1 MEIGT
6 EISKKIRAAIKGKL
20 QELGAY
26 VDEELP
32 DYIMVMVAN
41 KKTSQQMSDDLSLF
55 LGNNTIKFTVWLH
68 GVLEKLRSVA
78 VGKFRLHGVLEKLR
92 SVAVGKFRLHGVPE
106 KLRSVAVGKF
116 RLHGVPEKLRSVAV
130 GKFRLHGVPEKLRSV
145 AVGKFRLH
153 GVPEKLRSV
162 AVGKFRLHGVPEK
175 LRSVAVGKF
184 RLHGVLEKL
193 RSVAVEPASLRPQLY
208 SDTGTSSGK
217 SEWKGEESK
226 GLAVSSSRS
235 DRTEA
240 RVSSSAHEH
249 RRVSSDKT
257 SSRLTSTVKPLMD
270 PPSSEAVIDIKP
282 ELDDD
287 LIGEDP
293 VDMGVLPGRLRGS
306 TSGGRASA
314 QIYRPPQ
321 GRSSSGTGRSA
332 DAYRSSEGSS
342 GSHSRQQHSSYHLD
356 SRSSRDSRTYR
367 EGGSSRQQEEA
378 SRKRKA
384 PVVSSVVRVNQAADG
399 GRDSDDDD
407 EEEDDD
413 EEDEGYGVKNLSSR
427 VSLPSKPERK
437 PSLPPA
443 KQANK
448 NLLLR
453 AMSEAQ
459 ISINKTA
466 AYLPIPQRQTVPVA
480 PRTRSTTDEMNAAI
494 QLVQEHLHGLVPRGQ
509 SYTPSEPQPPRQL
522 VVQSRSLASRLQLD
536 VPEDNMRAQHS
547 DYLALEVAEGSVLKP
562 FDTRSFIVRRP
573 ELEEELVPVRN
584 RLGQLDRVPMTSRL
598 GLEEMPPPMRSGLEE
613 VAPPMRSRLG
623 LEEVAPPMRSRREET
638 TVPMRSRLG
647 AMVKEEIQPATPRMV
662 QPASSE
668 KAEATG
674 SASPKFIVTLD
685 GVPSPLGNLG
695 DCDME
700 ADDSYPK
707 PAKTT
712 MPDPSIH
719 LGTKPKL
726 SIHHRLQGEPQYPD
740 ELGMETEEEE
750 EEAGPV
756 KRQKVLERCKFWPV
770 CKSGDEC
777 VYHHPTTQCK
787 TFPSCKFGDKC
798 LFVHPNCKFDGKCSK
813 PDCPFTHVS
822 RRGPAPYTPPVR
834 PVPPVQTSSVCRFFP
849 ECKKMDCLFYHP
861 KPCRFGAQ
869 CKRTGCTFY
878 HPTASVPPRHA
889 LKWTKA
895 QSS

>member
-78 VGKFRLHGVLEKLR
+78 V
-92 SVAVGKFRLHGVPE
+92 
-106 KLRSVAVGKF
+106 
-116 RLHGVPEKLRSVAV
+116 
-130 GKFRLHGVPEKLRSV
+130 
-145 AVGKFRLH
+145 
-153 GVPEKLRSV
+153 
-162 AVGKFRLHGVPEK
+162 
-175 LRSVAVGKF
+175 
-184 RLHGVLEKL
+184 
-193 RSVAVEPASLRPQLY
+193 EPASLRPQLY

-257 SSRLTSTVKPLMD
+257 SSRLTSAVKPLMD

-306 TSGGRASA
+306 TSGGGRASA

-367 EGGSSRQQEEA
+367 EGGSSRQQQQEEA

-399 GRDSDDDD
+399 GRDSDDDE

-613 VAPPMRSRLG
+613 VAPPVRSRLG

-662 QPASSE
+662 QPASE
-668 KAEATG
+668 KAEAAG

-740 ELGMETEEEE
+740 ELGMETEEE

>member
-55 LGNNTIKFTVWLH
+55 LGNNTIKFTVWYVCNQL
-68 GVLEKLRSVA
+68 GLI
-78 VGKFRLHGVLEKLR
+78 
-92 SVAVGKFRLHGVPE
+92 PE
-106 KLRSVAVGKF
+106 ILK
-116 RLHGVPEKLRSVAV
+116 
-130 GKFRLHGVPEKLRSV
+130 
-145 AVGKFRLH
+145 
-153 GVPEKLRSV
+153 
-162 AVGKFRLHGVPEK
+162 
-175 LRSVAVGKF
+175 
-184 RLHGVLEKL
+184 
-193 RSVAVEPASLRPQLY
+193 SLSRTFGSY
-208 SDTGTSSGK
+208 SKWK

-240 RVSSSAHEH
+240 RVSSSPSSYSHTNITVILS
-249 RRVSSDKT
+249 RRVSSDKNS

-306 TSGGRASA
+306 TSSSSSGGGGRASA

-332 DAYRSSEGSS
+332 DAYRSSEGTKLSPVS
-342 GSHSRQQHSSYHLD
+342 TAFPLSIANHLW
-356 SRSSRDSRTYR
+356 SCCLQ
-367 EGGSSRQQEEA
+367 QQEEA

-399 GRDSDDDD
+399 GRDSDE

-466 AYLPIPQRQTVPVA
+466 AYPPIPQRQTVPVA
-480 PRTRSTTDEMNAAI
+480 PRTRSTSDEMNAAI

-509 SYTPSEPQPPRQL
+509 SYTPSDRPSSKFCHP
-522 VVQSRSLASRLQLD
+522 SKSCRS
-536 VPEDNMRAQHS
+536 
-547 DYLALEVAEGSVLKP
+547 
-562 FDTRSFIVRRP
+562 
-573 ELEEELVPVRN
+573 PV
-584 RLGQLDRVPMTSRL
+584 S
-598 GLEEMPPPMRSGLEE
+598 
-613 VAPPMRSRLG
+613 
-623 LEEVAPPMRSRREET
+623 
-638 TVPMRSRLG
+638 
-647 AMVKEEIQPATPRMV
+647 
-662 QPASSE
+662 
-668 KAEATG
+668 
-674 SASPKFIVTLD
+674 
-685 GVPSPLGNLG
+685 
-695 DCDME
+695 
-700 ADDSYPK
+700 
-707 PAKTT
+707 
-712 MPDPSIH
+712 
-719 LGTKPKL
+719 
-726 SIHHRLQGEPQYPD
+726 
-740 ELGMETEEEE
+740 ELGMETEE

-822 RRGPAPYTPPVR
+822 RRGPSPYTPPVR
-834 PVPPVQTSSVCRFFP
+834 PDF
-849 ECKKMDCLFYHP
+849 
-861 KPCRFGAQ
+861 
-869 CKRTGCTFY
+869 TFY
-878 HPTASVPPRHA
+878 LMASTFCLYLTAVF
-889 LKWTKA
+889 
-895 QSS
+895 

>member
-78 VGKFRLHGVLEKLR
+78 V
-92 SVAVGKFRLHGVPE
+92 
-106 KLRSVAVGKF
+106 
-116 RLHGVPEKLRSVAV
+116 
-130 GKFRLHGVPEKLRSV
+130 
-145 AVGKFRLH
+145 
-153 GVPEKLRSV
+153 
-162 AVGKFRLHGVPEK
+162 
-175 LRSVAVGKF
+175 
-184 RLHGVLEKL
+184 
-193 RSVAVEPASLRPQLY
+193 EPASLRPQLY

-240 RVSSSAHEH
+240 RVSSSAYEH
-249 RRVSSDKT
+249 RRVSSDKNS

-306 TSGGRASA
+306 TSSSSSGGGGRASA

-342 GSHSRQQHSSYHLD
+342 GSHRPNCRQSVRLSRCLS
-356 SRSSRDSRTYR
+356 
-367 EGGSSRQQEEA
+367 
-378 SRKRKA
+378 KRKA

-399 GRDSDDDD
+399 GRDSDE

-466 AYLPIPQRQTVPVA
+466 AYPPIPQRQTVPVA
-480 PRTRSTTDEMNAAI
+480 PRTRSTSDEMNAAI

-522 VVQSRSLASRLQLD
+522 GKSPSCLIYHHKPMLALR
-536 VPEDNMRAQHS
+536 PHS
-547 DYLALEVAEGSVLKP
+547 MTLEVAEGSVLKP

-573 ELEEELVPVRN
+573 ELGEELVPVRS
-584 RLGQLDRVPMTSRL
+584 RLGQLDMVMMMNITIVSISKNKNIVV
-598 GLEEMPPPMRSGLEE
+598 SGLDSR
-613 VAPPMRSRLG
+613 PSSKFCHPSKSCRSP
-623 LEEVAPPMRSRREET
+623 VS
-638 TVPMRSRLG
+638 
-647 AMVKEEIQPATPRMV
+647 
-662 QPASSE
+662 
-668 KAEATG
+668 
-674 SASPKFIVTLD
+674 
-685 GVPSPLGNLG
+685 
-695 DCDME
+695 
-700 ADDSYPK
+700 
-707 PAKTT
+707 
-712 MPDPSIH
+712 
-719 LGTKPKL
+719 
-726 SIHHRLQGEPQYPD
+726 
-740 ELGMETEEEE
+740 ELGMETEE

-822 RRGPAPYTPPVR
+822 RRGPSPYTPPVR
-834 PVPPVQTSSVCRFFP
+834 PDF
-849 ECKKMDCLFYHP
+849 
-861 KPCRFGAQ
+861 
-869 CKRTGCTFY
+869 TFY
-878 HPTASVPPRHA
+878 LMASTFCLYLTAVF
-889 LKWTKA
+889 
-895 QSS
+895 

>member
-55 LGNNTIKFTVWLH
+55 LGNNTIKFTVW
-68 GVLEKLRSVA
+68 
-78 VGKFRLHGVLEKLR
+78 
-92 SVAVGKFRLHGVPE
+92 
-106 KLRSVAVGKF
+106 
-116 RLHGVPEKLRSVAV
+116 
-130 GKFRLHGVPEKLRSV
+130 
-145 AVGKFRLH
+145 
-153 GVPEKLRSV
+153 
-162 AVGKFRLHGVPEK
+162 
-175 LRSVAVGKF
+175 
-184 RLHGVLEKL
+184 LHGVLEKL

-306 TSGGRASA
+306 TSGGGGGRASA

-367 EGGSSRQQEEA
+367 EGGSSRQQQEEA

-399 GRDSDDDD
+399 GRDSDDD

-536 VPEDNMRAQHS
+536 VPEDNMRVQHS

-598 GLEEMPPPMRSGLEE
+598 GLEEMPSPMRSGLEE
-613 VAPPMRSRLG
+613 VAPPMRSRLE

-668 KAEATG
+668 KAEAAG

-740 ELGMETEEEE
+740 ELGMETEEE

>member
-92 SVAVGKFRLHGVPE
+92 SVAV
-106 KLRSVAVGKF
+106 
-116 RLHGVPEKLRSVAV
+116 
-130 GKFRLHGVPEKLRSV
+130 
-145 AVGKFRLH
+145 
-153 GVPEKLRSV
+153 
-162 AVGKFRLHGVPEK
+162 
-175 LRSVAVGKF
+175 
-184 RLHGVLEKL
+184 
-193 RSVAVEPASLRPQLY
+193 EPASLRPQLY
-208 SDTGTSSGK
+208 SDTGTSAGK

-235 DRTEA
+235 DRTET

-257 SSRLTSTVKPLMD
+257 SSSRLTSMVKPLMD

-287 LIGEDP
+287 LMGEDP

-306 TSGGRASA
+306 TSGGGGGRASA

-321 GRSSSGTGRSA
+321 GRSSSGTGRST
-332 DAYRSSEGSS
+332 DAYRPSEGSS
-342 GSHSRQQHSSYHLD
+342 GSHSRQQQHGSYHLD

-367 EGGSSRQQEEA
+367 DGGGSRHQEEA

-384 PVVSSVVRVNQAADG
+384 PVVSSVVRVNQSADG
-399 GRDSDDDD
+399 GRDSD
-407 EEEDDD
+407 EEEEDD

-437 PSLPPA
+437 PTLPPA

-448 NLLLR
+448 NLLMR

-466 AYLPIPQRQTVPVA
+466 AYPPIPQRQTVPVA
-480 PRTRSTTDEMNAAI
+480 PRTRSASDEMNAAI

-509 SYTPSEPQPPRQL
+509 TYTPSEPPTSRQL
-522 VVQSRSLASRLQLD
+522 DQSRSLASRLQLAL
-536 VPEDNMRAQHS
+536 PEDNMRAQHS
-547 DYLALEVAEGSVLKP
+547 DYLALEVAEGSVLRP
-562 FDTRSFIVRRP
+562 FDTRSFITRRP
-573 ELEEELVPVRN
+573 ELGEEVLPVRS
-584 RLGQLDRVPMTSRL
+584 RLGQLDKVPMTSRL
-598 GLEEMPPPMRSGLEE
+598 GLEEVAPPMRSGLEE

-623 LEEVAPPMRSRREET
+623 LEEVEPPMRSRQEET
-638 TVPMRSRLG
+638 IVPMRSRLG

-662 QPASSE
+662 QPASE
-668 KAEATG
+668 KAEAVG

-707 PAKTT
+707 PAKTP

-719 LGTKPKL
+719 LRTKPKL

-740 ELGMETEEEE
+740 EAGMET

-756 KRQKVLERCKFWPV
+756 KRRKVLERCKFWPV
-770 CKSGDEC
+770 CKSGDDC
-777 VYHHPTTQCK
+777 VYLHPTTQCK

-834 PVPPVQTSSVCRFFP
+834 PAPSPQSSSVCRFFP
-849 ECKKMDCLFYHP
+849 ECKKMDCAFHHP

-869 CKRTGCTFY
+869 CKRAGCTFY

-895 QSS
+895 QNS

>member
-55 LGNNTIKFTVWLH
+55 LGNNTIKFTVW
-68 GVLEKLRSVA
+68 
-78 VGKFRLHGVLEKLR
+78 
-92 SVAVGKFRLHGVPE
+92 
-106 KLRSVAVGKF
+106 
-116 RLHGVPEKLRSVAV
+116 
-130 GKFRLHGVPEKLRSV
+130 
-145 AVGKFRLH
+145 
-153 GVPEKLRSV
+153 
-162 AVGKFRLHGVPEK
+162 
-175 LRSVAVGKF
+175 
-184 RLHGVLEKL
+184 LHGVLEKL

-306 TSGGRASA
+306 TSGGGGGRASA

-367 EGGSSRQQEEA
+367 EGGSSRQQQEEA

-399 GRDSDDDD
+399 GRDSDDD

-536 VPEDNMRAQHS
+536 VPEDNMRVQHS

-598 GLEEMPPPMRSGLEE
+598 GLEEMPSPMRSGLEE
-613 VAPPMRSRLG
+613 VAPPMRSRLE

-662 QPASSE
+662 QPASE
-668 KAEATG
+668 KAEAAG

-740 ELGMETEEEE
+740 ELGMETEEE

>member
-78 VGKFRLHGVLEKLR
+78 V
-92 SVAVGKFRLHGVPE
+92 
-106 KLRSVAVGKF
+106 
-116 RLHGVPEKLRSVAV
+116 
-130 GKFRLHGVPEKLRSV
+130 
-145 AVGKFRLH
+145 
-153 GVPEKLRSV
+153 
-162 AVGKFRLHGVPEK
+162 
-175 LRSVAVGKF
+175 
-184 RLHGVLEKL
+184 
-193 RSVAVEPASLRPQLY
+193 EPASLRPQLY

-249 RRVSSDKT
+249 RVSSDKT
-257 SSRLTSTVKPLMD
+257 LSRLTSTVKPLMD

-306 TSGGRASA
+306 TSGGGRASA

-367 EGGSSRQQEEA
+367 EGGSSRQQQQEEA

-399 GRDSDDDD
+399 GRDSDD

-613 VAPPMRSRLG
+613 VVPPMRSRLG

-662 QPASSE
+662 QPASE
-668 KAEATG
+668 KAEAAG

>member
-78 VGKFRLHGVLEKLR
+78 VGE
-92 SVAVGKFRLHGVPE
+92 
-106 KLRSVAVGKF
+106 
-116 RLHGVPEKLRSVAV
+116 
-130 GKFRLHGVPEKLRSV
+130 
-145 AVGKFRLH
+145 
-153 GVPEKLRSV
+153 
-162 AVGKFRLHGVPEK
+162 
-175 LRSVAVGKF
+175 F

-249 RRVSSDKT
+249 RRVSSDRT
-257 SSRLTSTVKPLMD
+257 SSSRLTSTVKPLMD

-306 TSGGRASA
+306 TSGGGRASA

-342 GSHSRQQHSSYHLD
+342 GSHSRQQHSNHHLD
-356 SRSSRDSRTYR
+356 SRSSRDSRPYR
-367 EGGSSRQQEEA
+367 EGGSSRQQQEEA

-399 GRDSDDDD
+399 GRDSDE

-466 AYLPIPQRQTVPVA
+466 AYPPIPQRQTVPVA
-480 PRTRSTTDEMNAAI
+480 PRTRSTSDEMNAAI

-573 ELEEELVPVRN
+573 ELDEELVPVRS
-584 RLGQLDRVPMTSRL
+584 RLGQLDKVPMTSRL
-598 GLEEMPPPMRSGLEE
+598 GLEEVPPPI
-613 VAPPMRSRLG
+613 RSRLG

-668 KAEATG
+668 KAEAVG

-700 ADDSYPK
+700 TDDSYPK
-707 PAKTT
+707 PTKTI

-750 EEAGPV
+750 EVGPV

-770 CKSGDEC
+770 CKTGDEC

-822 RRGPAPYTPPVR
+822 RRGPAPYTPPIR

-861 KPCRFGAQ
+861 KPCRFGVL

-878 HPTASVPPRHA
+878 HPTAPVPPRHA

>member
-78 VGKFRLHGVLEKLR
+78 V
-92 SVAVGKFRLHGVPE
+92 
-106 KLRSVAVGKF
+106 
-116 RLHGVPEKLRSVAV
+116 
-130 GKFRLHGVPEKLRSV
+130 
-145 AVGKFRLH
+145 
-153 GVPEKLRSV
+153 
-162 AVGKFRLHGVPEK
+162 
-175 LRSVAVGKF
+175 
-184 RLHGVLEKL
+184 
-193 RSVAVEPASLRPQLY
+193 EPASLRPQLY

-257 SSRLTSTVKPLMD
+257 SLSRLTSAVKPLMD

-306 TSGGRASA
+306 TSGGGRASA

-399 GRDSDDDD
+399 GRDSD

-466 AYLPIPQRQTVPVA
+466 AYPPIPQRQTVPVA
-480 PRTRSTTDEMNAAI
+480 PRTRSTADEMNAAI

-536 VPEDNMRAQHS
+536 VPEDNMSAQHS

-573 ELEEELVPVRN
+573 ELEEELVPVRS
-584 RLGQLDRVPMTSRL
+584 RLGQLDKVPMTSRL
-598 GLEEMPPPMRSGLEE
+598 GLEEVPPPMRSGLEE
-613 VAPPMRSRLG
+613 VP
-623 LEEVAPPMRSRREET
+623 PPMRSRREET

-662 QPASSE
+662 QPASE
-668 KAEATG
+668 KAEAAG

-707 PAKTT
+707 PTKTT

-740 ELGMETEEEE
+740 ELGMETEE

-822 RRGPAPYTPPVR
+822 RRGPAPYAPPVR

>member
-41 KKTSQQMSDDLSLF
+41 KKTSQQMSDDLALF
-55 LGNNTIKFTVWLH
+55 LGNNTIKFTFW
-68 GVLEKLRSVA
+68 
-78 VGKFRLHGVLEKLR
+78 
-92 SVAVGKFRLHGVPE
+92 
-106 KLRSVAVGKF
+106 
-116 RLHGVPEKLRSVAV
+116 
-130 GKFRLHGVPEKLRSV
+130 
-145 AVGKFRLH
+145 
-153 GVPEKLRSV
+153 
-162 AVGKFRLHGVPEK
+162 
-175 LRSVAVGKF
+175 
-184 RLHGVLEKL
+184 LHGVLEKL
-193 RSVAVEPASLRPQLY
+193 RSVAVEPASLRTPLY
-208 SDTGTSSGK
+208 SDTSAGK
-217 SEWKGEESK
+217 SERKGGGSQ
-226 GLAVSSSRS
+226 GLAVSSLLS

-257 SSRLTSTVKPLMD
+257 SSSRLTSTVKPLVD
-270 PPSSEAVIDIKP
+270 SSEAVIDIKP

-306 TSGGRASA
+306 TSSRGGGGGRASA

-321 GRSSSGTGRSA
+321 GRPSSGTGRSA
-332 DAYRSSEGSS
+332 DAYRSSEGSWE
-342 GSHSRQQHSSYHLD
+342 SHSRQQQHGSQYLD
-356 SRSSRDSRTYR
+356 SRSSRDGRVQ
-367 EGGSSRQQEEA
+367 QQEGV
-378 SRKRKA
+378 SRKRRA
-384 PVVSSVVRVNQAADG
+384 PVVSSVVRVNQTADEG
-399 GRDSDDDD
+399 PDSDEL
-407 EEEDDD
+407 EEEEEDD
-413 EEDEGYGVKNLSSR
+413 EEDEGYGVKSMSSR

-448 NLLLR
+448 NLLMR
-453 AMSEAQ
+453 AIAEAQ
-459 ISINKTA
+459 ISINKTT
-466 AYLPIPQRQTVPVA
+466 AYPAVPQRQTVPVA
-480 PRTRSTTDEMNAAI
+480 PRTRSASDEMNAAI
-494 QLVQEHLHGLVPRGQ
+494 QLVQEHLHGLAPRGQ
-509 SYTPSEPQPPRQL
+509 TYPLSESQPHRQL
-522 VVQSRSLASRLQLD
+522 VQSLASRLQLD
-536 VPEDNMRAQHS
+536 VPEDMRAQHS
-547 DYLALEVAEGSVLKP
+547 GYLLPEVAEGSGLKP
-562 FDTRSFIVRRP
+562 FDTRSFIVRRS
-573 ELEEELVPVRN
+573 ELGEEVVPVRS
-584 RLGQLDRVPMTSRL
+584 RLGQLEQEVPMRT
-598 GLEEMPPPMRSGLEE
+598 
-613 VAPPMRSRLG
+613 RLG
-623 LEEVAPPMRSRREET
+623 LEEVAPPMRGGLEEVASPMRSRREEVASPMRSRREET
-638 TVPMRSRLG
+638 IVPMRSRLG
-647 AMVKEEIQPATPRMV
+647 AMVKEEILPATPRMV
-662 QPASSE
+662 QQASREKSE
-668 KAEATG
+668 AAR

-700 ADDSYPK
+700 ADDSCPK
-707 PAKTT
+707 PAKTP

-719 LGTKPKL
+719 LRTKPKL
-726 SIHHRLQGEPQYPD
+726 SIYHRLQGEPQYSD
-740 ELGMETEEEE
+740 EEGM

-770 CKSGDEC
+770 CKSGDNC
-777 VYHHPTTQCK
+777 VFHHPTTQCK
-787 TFPSCKFGDKC
+787 AFPSCKFGDKC

-822 RRGPAPYTPPVR
+822 RRGPAPYTPPAR
-834 PVPPVQTSSVCRFFP
+834 PVPPPQSRSVCRFFP
-849 ECKKMDCLFYHP
+849 ECKKTDCLFYHP

-869 CKRTGCTFY
+869 CKRVGCTFY

>member
-78 VGKFRLHGVLEKLR
+78 V
-92 SVAVGKFRLHGVPE
+92 
-106 KLRSVAVGKF
+106 
-116 RLHGVPEKLRSVAV
+116 
-130 GKFRLHGVPEKLRSV
+130 
-145 AVGKFRLH
+145 
-153 GVPEKLRSV
+153 
-162 AVGKFRLHGVPEK
+162 
-175 LRSVAVGKF
+175 
-184 RLHGVLEKL
+184 
-193 RSVAVEPASLRPQLY
+193 EPASLRPQLY

-257 SSRLTSTVKPLMD
+257 SLSRLTSAVKPLMD

-306 TSGGRASA
+306 TSGGGRASA

-342 GSHSRQQHSSYHLD
+342 GSHGRQQHSSYHLD
-356 SRSSRDSRTYR
+356 SRSSRDSRDSRTYR

-399 GRDSDDDD
+399 GRDSDDD
-407 EEEDDD
+407 EEEDD

-466 AYLPIPQRQTVPVA
+466 AYPPIPQRQTVPVA
-480 PRTRSTTDEMNAAI
+480 PRTRSTADEMNAAI

-536 VPEDNMRAQHS
+536 VPEDNMSAQHS

-573 ELEEELVPVRN
+573 ELEEELVPVRS
-584 RLGQLDRVPMTSRL
+584 RLGQLDKVPMTSRL
-598 GLEEMPPPMRSGLEE
+598 GLEEVPPPMRSGLEE
-613 VAPPMRSRLG
+613 VP
-623 LEEVAPPMRSRREET
+623 PPMRSRREET

-662 QPASSE
+662 QPASE
-668 KAEATG
+668 KAEAAG

-707 PAKTT
+707 PTKTT

-740 ELGMETEEEE
+740 ELGMETEE

-822 RRGPAPYTPPVR
+822 RRGPAPYAPPVR

>member
-55 LGNNTIKFTVWLH
+55 LGNNTIKFTVW
-68 GVLEKLRSVA
+68 
-78 VGKFRLHGVLEKLR
+78 
-92 SVAVGKFRLHGVPE
+92 
-106 KLRSVAVGKF
+106 
-116 RLHGVPEKLRSVAV
+116 
-130 GKFRLHGVPEKLRSV
+130 
-145 AVGKFRLH
+145 
-153 GVPEKLRSV
+153 
-162 AVGKFRLHGVPEK
+162 
-175 LRSVAVGKF
+175 
-184 RLHGVLEKL
+184 LHGVLEKL

-306 TSGGRASA
+306 TSGGGRASA

-367 EGGSSRQQEEA
+367 EGGSSRQQQEEA

-399 GRDSDDDD
+399 GRDSDD

-613 VAPPMRSRLG
+613 VVPPMRSRLG

-662 QPASSE
+662 QPASE
-668 KAEATG
+668 KAEAAG

>member
-78 VGKFRLHGVLEKLR
+78 V
-92 SVAVGKFRLHGVPE
+92 
-106 KLRSVAVGKF
+106 
-116 RLHGVPEKLRSVAV
+116 
-130 GKFRLHGVPEKLRSV
+130 
-145 AVGKFRLH
+145 
-153 GVPEKLRSV
+153 
-162 AVGKFRLHGVPEK
+162 
-175 LRSVAVGKF
+175 
-184 RLHGVLEKL
+184 
-193 RSVAVEPASLRPQLY
+193 EPASLRPQLY

-257 SSRLTSTVKPLMD
+257 LSRLTSTVKPLMD

-306 TSGGRASA
+306 TSGGGRASA

-367 EGGSSRQQEEA
+367 EGGSSRQQQEEA

-399 GRDSDDDD
+399 GRDSDD

-522 VVQSRSLASRLQLD
+522 VQSRSLASRLQLD

-613 VAPPMRSRLG
+613 VVPPMRSRLG

-662 QPASSE
+662 QPASE
-668 KAEATG
+668 KAEAAG

>member
-78 VGKFRLHGVLEKLR
+78 V
-92 SVAVGKFRLHGVPE
+92 
-106 KLRSVAVGKF
+106 
-116 RLHGVPEKLRSVAV
+116 
-130 GKFRLHGVPEKLRSV
+130 
-145 AVGKFRLH
+145 
-153 GVPEKLRSV
+153 
-162 AVGKFRLHGVPEK
+162 
-175 LRSVAVGKF
+175 
-184 RLHGVLEKL
+184 
-193 RSVAVEPASLRPQLY
+193 EPASLRPQLY

-257 SSRLTSTVKPLMD
+257 SLSRLTSAVKPLMD

-306 TSGGRASA
+306 TSGGGRASA

-399 GRDSDDDD
+399 GRDSD

-466 AYLPIPQRQTVPVA
+466 AYPPIPQRQTVPVA
-480 PRTRSTTDEMNAAI
+480 PRTRSTADEMNAAI

-536 VPEDNMRAQHS
+536 VPEDNMSAQHS

-573 ELEEELVPVRN
+573 ELEEELVPVRS
-584 RLGQLDRVPMTSRL
+584 RLGQLDKVPMTSRL
-598 GLEEMPPPMRSGLEE
+598 GLEEVPPPMRSGLEE
-613 VAPPMRSRLG
+613 VP
-623 LEEVAPPMRSRREET
+623 PPMRSRREET

-662 QPASSE
+662 QPASE
-668 KAEATG
+668 KAEAAG

-707 PAKTT
+707 PTKTT

-740 ELGMETEEEE
+740 ELGMETEE

-822 RRGPAPYTPPVR
+822 RRGPAPYAPPVR

-895 QSS
+895 QSRLQEYLRLTESR